1 MLEGKHFLKDPSLL
15 KVNSMHAAP
24 WSDTIQGKRIQ
35 ILSGQ
40 TKGQHRNSLFH
51 IDWSCYNSCCILVLH
66 PASQWAEI
74 SGMTG
79 ISIHSNTPLGSIGY
93 SRIDVAGANV

>member
-1 MLEGKHFLKDPSLL
+1 MQH
-15 KVNSMHAAP
+15 
-24 WSDTIQGKRIQ
+24 QGHTQFKEKSIQ
-35 ILSGQ
+35 ILSGK
-40 TKGQHRNSLFH
+40 TKGQHGNTLSH

-79 ISIHSNTPLGSIGY
+79 ISIHSIKKKASVMSFSRTPLFVHVKPSVHSMILIFA
-93 SRIDVAGANV
+93 SNVTLKQ

>member
-1 MLEGKHFLKDPSLL
+1 MQHHGHIQFKKEKKKVFKFCLEKQKGCTETVCSTLTGR
-15 KVNSMHAAP
+15 VRTAA
-24 WSDTIQGKRIQ
+24 GA
-35 ILSGQ
+35 
-40 TKGQHRNSLFH
+40 
-51 IDWSCYNSCCILVLH
+51 LVLH

>member
-1 MLEGKHFLKDPSLL
+1 MLEKKKKTLKDQSPKSQQHACST
-15 KVNSMHAAP
+15 KVIHNSRKK
-24 WSDTIQGKRIQ
+24 SIQ
-35 ILSGQ
+35 ILSGK
-40 TKGQHRNSLFH
+40 TKGQHGNSLSH

-79 ISIHSNTPLGSIGY
+79 ISIHSIKK
-93 SRIDVAGANV
+93 RHQ